1 MRYQILCGREIATKD
16 RFATQMANY
25 CYLAGALL
33 VDPNHRCPKFPLVG
47 CLIEGFVYPFNR
59 YMMIDGIPAPGP
71 SIFIQTGDVLS
82 CQLGQN
88 RNGEAKRREMPS
100 LTTIF
105 IKCIQIYPNST
116 YMCHG
121 QTLDDVNLFPVLGG
135 GGHSSIGLYIPSIRI
150 PTMVMDQNFR
160 PGDRWIGH
168 LGCSPFGSTCC
179 FEVGQD
185 H

>member
-1 MRYQILCGREIATKD
+1 VRYQILCGREIATKD

-135 GGHSSIGLYIPSIRI
+135 GGHQFINRTLYTLYKDS
-150 PTMVMDQNFR
+150 NH
-160 PGDRWIGH
+160 GD
-168 LGCSPFGSTCC
+168 GSK
-179 FEVGQD
+179 FPARR
-185 H
+185 